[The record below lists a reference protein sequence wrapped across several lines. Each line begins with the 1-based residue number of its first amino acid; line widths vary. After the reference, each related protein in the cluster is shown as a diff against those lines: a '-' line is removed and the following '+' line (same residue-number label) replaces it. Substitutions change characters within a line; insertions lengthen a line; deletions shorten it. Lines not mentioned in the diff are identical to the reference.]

1 MVERIEKNSSISD
14 SPEFPNCFVC
24 GKDNTRGLR
33 VRFFIDGEGVKA
45 SFTPDETLVGYED
58 TVHGGIISAL
68 LDEAIIWAVYA
79 ATKRFGVTAE
89 INVRFRKPLPVQEEC
104 IVLGRMLEDRG
115 RLWIAEGEILDE
127 EGNLYAGARGKVVPV
142 AEKEMKKV
150 QDGSVE

>member
-1 MVERIEKNSSISD
+1 MVDRVEKNSSISD
-14 SPEFPNCFVC
+14 FPEFPKCFVC

-33 VRFFIDGEGVKA
+33 IRFFIDGEGVKA
-45 SFTPDETLVGYED
+45 SFTPDETLVGYEN

-89 INVRFRKPLPVQEEC
+89 INVRFRKPLPIQEEC

-115 RLWIAEGEILDE
+115 RLWIAEGKIFDE
-127 EGNLYAGARGKVVPV
+127 EGNLCARARGKVVPL

-150 QDGSVE
+150 EDGSVE